1 MAQHNTILAS
11 IFFFIIYLT
20 LSSTAFA
27 DMGAI
32 RLDLAKISEDAQK
45 AIIMHNGREEVL
57 VLGTEFKSDKSV
69 EILRFIPLPS
79 EPEVTTAENDSFEEL
94 NGLLQKRRIYFKQY
108 SKGGGSDLS
117 PVEVRLSQKIGS
129 HDVTVV
135 KVNNAEDFKN
145 WVENFF
151 KQKNVNELTLYKQL
165 DNINLI
171 VNDYVKRGFI
181 YFVFDVVE
189 LKEEKRF
196 INPLVMK
203 FKSEKLYYPLKTSN
217 TIGGHGEI
225 ELIFIIPGSL
235 GADFAIELEARQK
248 KLSPKY
254 SSYRDELRAV
264 FGEIY
269 PYRIELSSS
278 VKVYPKDLI
287 NIYIDAKNFF
297 ALNDVIYL
305 QMLRGYME
313 YRFDNDLWLDL
324 KKLPPHKLVYIPK
337 SQLWYKFEKGKKDI
351 LDYFTL
357 EELKDYIRAHKEILE
372 HIERNAVE

>member
-27 DMGAI
+27 DMGSI

-57 VLGTEFKSDKSV
+57 ILGTEFKSDKSV

-203 FKSEKLYYPLKTSN
+203 FKSEKLYYPL
-217 TIGGHGEI
+217 E
-225 ELIFIIPGSL
+225 
-235 GADFAIELEARQK
+235 
-248 KLSPKY
+248 
-254 SSYRDELRAV
+254 
-264 FGEIY
+264 
-269 PYRIELSSS
+269 
-278 VKVYPKDLI
+278 
-287 NIYIDAKNFF
+287 
-297 ALNDVIYL
+297 
-305 QMLRGYME
+305 
-313 YRFDNDLWLDL
+313 
-324 KKLPPHKLVYIPK
+324 
-337 SQLWYKFEKGKKDI
+337 DI
-351 LDYFTL
+351 
-357 EELKDYIRAHKEILE
+357 KHNRWSW
-372 HIERNAVE
+372 

>member
-1 MAQHNTILAS
+1 MAQHNKIPAS

-20 LSSTAFA
+20 LSSTAFS

-32 RLDLAKISEDAQK
+32 SLDLAKISEDAQK
-45 AIIMHNGREEVL
+45 AIIMHNGYEEVL
-57 VLGTEFKSDKSV
+57 ILGTEFKSDKSV

-79 EPEVTTAENDSFEEL
+79 EPEVTTAENNPFEEL

-117 PVEVRLSQKIGS
+117 PVEVRLSKKIGS

-151 KQKNVNELTLYKQL
+151 KQKNVNESIYKQL
-165 DNINLI
+165 DNIDLI

-196 INPLVMK
+196 INPLIMK

-225 ELIFIIPGSL
+225 EFIFIMPGSF
-235 GADFAIELEARQK
+235 GADFAIELEALQK

-269 PYRIELSSS
+269 SHRLELSSS
-278 VKVYPKDLI
+278 VKVYPEDLI
-287 NIYIDAKNFF
+287 NIYRDAKNFF
-297 ALNDVIYL
+297 ALNNVIYL

-313 YRFDNDLWLDL
+313 YKFDNDLWLDL
-324 KKLPPHKLVYIPK
+324 KKLPPHKLVHIPE
-337 SQLWYKFEKGKKDI
+337 SLFGYDFEESKKDI

-357 EELKDYIRAHKEILE
+357 DELKDYIRAHKEILE
-372 HIERNAVE
+372 HIERNAAE

>member
-1 MAQHNTILAS
+1 MPKHNKISTS
-11 IFFFIIYLT
+11 IFFLIIYLT
-20 LSSTAFA
+20 FSSTVFS

-32 RLDLAKISEDAQK
+32 SLDLAKISEDAQK

-69 EILRFIPLPS
+69 EILRFIPLPT
-79 EPEVTTAENDSFEEL
+79 EPEVTIAENNSFEEL

-108 SKGGGSDLS
+108 SKGGGFDLS

-151 KQKNVNELTLYKQL
+151 KQKNVNELIYKQL
-165 DNINLI
+165 DNVNLI

-189 LKEEKRF
+189 LKEEKGL

-217 TIGGHGEI
+217 TIGGHGRI
-225 ELIFIIPGSL
+225 ELIFIIPGSF
-235 GADFAIELEARQK
+235 GADFAIELEAQQK

-269 PYRIELSSS
+269 PYRLELSSS

-287 NIYIDAKNFF
+287 NIYRDAMNFF

-324 KKLPPHKLVYIPK
+324 KKLPPHKLVYIPM
-337 SQLWYKFEKGKKDI
+337 SPIGYNFEKGKKDI

-372 HIERNAVE
+372 HIEKNAVE